1 MGQRLAQKYGK
12 EARVARVYAA
22 AEFTY
27 ECIIA
32 LHTGAAAV
40 FGGDDGRNCNVASTR
55 LSVNQ

>member
-40 FGGDDGRNCNVASTR
+40 FGGDDGRCNVASTR
-55 LSVNQ
+55 FSVSQ